1 MSLASISRYDLSD
14 LQKKKEYVMT
24 VPFTMMNRREALA
37 TLGSGGL
44 GLLAMHL
51 SPVHTDS
58 VKENALDTALLKFS
72 EKSRQRLL
80 RLLKEPGFSGY
91 IPSTEVKAVC
101 DGEAKSID
109 ALMIEL
115 LPLARTYSRPPI
127 SNYYV
132 GAVARGTS
140 GKLYVG
146 ANIEF
151 PGHSLGFSVHGEQ
164 SALSNAYMHSD
175 GGVSSIAVTAA
186 PCGHCRQFMNELSP
200 DGDIQVLVDGKSAL
214 KLSSLLPSAF
224 GPKDLGVT
232 NVAFPVKEV
241 DLIVSKGASDELAV
255 AALGAARKSYAPYT
269 KAYSGVAIGTRLGHT
284 YKGAY
289 IEHAAY
295 NPSLP
300 PLQTALVA
308 LITAAES
315 YSTISEVVLVEA
327 SGAPISQ
334 KSAAE
339 AVLGAIAPAVKLRV
353 LTATMKA

>member
-1 MSLASISRYDLSD
+1 MISRIS
-14 LQKKKEYVMT
+14 KRKRNTFMN

-51 SPVHTDS
+51 SPVHADD
-58 VKENALDTALLKFS
+58 VKENALSTALSKFT

-80 RLLKEPGFSGY
+80 RVLREPGFSGY
-91 IPSTEVKAVC
+91 IPSAEVKDLC
-101 DGEAKSID
+101 DGEGKSID

-140 GKLYVG
+140 GNLYFG

-151 PGHSLGFSVHGEQ
+151 PGHSLGFSVHAEQ

-200 DGDIQVLVDGKSAL
+200 DGDIQVLVDGKPSV

-224 GPKDLGVT
+224 GPKDLRVT

-241 DLIVSKGASDELAV
+241 DLILPKEASDALV
-255 AALGAARKSYAPYT
+255 LAALAAARKSYAPYT
-269 KAYSGVAIGTRLGHT
+269 KAYSGVAIGTRLGRT

-289 IEHAAY
+289 IENAAY

-308 LITAAES
+308 LITVPVS
-315 YSTISEVVLVEA
+315 YPAITDVILVR
-327 SGAPISQ
+327 G
-334 KSAAE
+334 E
-339 AVLGAIAPAVKLRV
+339 AVASCH
-353 LTATMKA
+353 

>member
-1 MSLASISRYDLSD
+1 
-14 LQKKKEYVMT
+14 MT
-24 VPFTMMNRREALA
+24 VPYTMNRREALA
-37 TLGSGGL
+37 TLGSAGL

-51 SPVHTDS
+51 SPVYADD
-58 VKENALDTALLKFS
+58 VKENTLSTALSKFN
-72 EKSRQRLL
+72 EKSRQRLV
-80 RLLKEPGFSGY
+80 RVLKEPGFSGY
-91 IPSTEVKAVC
+91 IPSSEVEALC
-101 DGEAKSID
+101 DAEGKSID

-127 SNYYV
+127 SKYYV

-140 GKLYVG
+140 RNLYFG

-151 PGHSLGFSVHGEQ
+151 AGHSLGFSVHGEQ

-200 DGDIQVLVDGKSAL
+200 DGDIQVLVDGKPPV

-232 NVAFPVKEV
+232 NVAFPVREV
-241 DLIVSKGASDELAV
+241 DLILPKGASDELAL
-255 AALGAARKSYAPYT
+255 AALDAARKSYAPYT
-269 KAYSGVAIGTRLGHT
+269 KAYSGVAIGARAGRT
-284 YKGAY
+284 YNGGY
-289 IEHAAY
+289 IENAAY

-308 LITAAES
+308 LITAGAS
-315 YSTISEVVLVEA
+315 YSAISEVVLVEVE
-327 SGAPISQ
+327 GAPISQ
-334 KSAAE
+334 RSAAE
-339 AVLGAIAPAVKLRV
+339 AVLSAIAPTVKLRV
-353 LTATMKA
+353 VNATIKA

>member
-1 MSLASISRYDLSD
+1 
-14 LQKKKEYVMT
+14 MT
-24 VPFTMMNRREALA
+24 VPLTMMNRREALA
-37 TLGSGGL
+37 TLGSAGL
-44 GLLAMHL
+44 GLLAMRV
-51 SPVHTDS
+51 SS
-58 VKENALDTALLKFS
+58 VYADEVKQNAVSTALAKFND
-72 EKSRQRLL
+72 KSRQRLL
-80 RLLKEPGFSGY
+80 RILKEPGFGGY
-91 IPSTEVKAVC
+91 VPSAEVKALL
-101 DGEAKSID
+101 DDEEKSID

-115 LPLARTYSRPPI
+115 LPLAKTYSHPPI

-140 GKLYVG
+140 GNLYLG

-200 DGDIQVLVDGKSAL
+200 DGDIQVLVEGKPAV

-232 NVAFPVKEV
+232 DLAFPVREV
-241 DLIVSKGASDELAV
+241 DLILPKGQSDTLV
-255 AALGAARKSYAPYT
+255 LAALGAARKSYAPYT
-269 KAYSGVAIGTRLGHT
+269 KAHSGVAIVTQTGHR
-284 YKGAY
+284 YKGAS
-289 IEHAAY
+289 IENAAY

-308 LITAAES
+308 LIIAGES
-315 YSTISEVVLVEA
+315 YSAISEVALVEME
-327 SGAPISQ
+327 GAPISQ
-334 KSAAE
+334 KSVAE
-339 AVLGAIAPAVKLRV
+339 AVLSAIASAVKLRV
-353 LTATMKA
+353 VNATMKA

>member
-1 MSLASISRYDLSD
+1 
-14 LQKKKEYVMT
+14 MT
-24 VPFTMMNRREALA
+24 VPYTMNRRTALA
-37 TLGSGGL
+37 TLGSAGL
-44 GLLAMHL
+44 GLLAMQL
-51 SPVHTDS
+51 SPVYADD
-58 VKENALDTALLKFS
+58 VKENTLSVALSKFG

-80 RLLKEPGFSGY
+80 RILREPGFSGY
-91 IPSTEVKAVC
+91 IPSAEVKALC
-101 DGEAKSID
+101 DGEGKSVD

-140 GKLYVG
+140 RNLYLG

-151 PGHSLGFSVHGEQ
+151 QSHSLGFSVHGEQ

-200 DGDIQVLVDGKSAL
+200 DGDIQVLVDGKPAV

-232 NVAFPVKEV
+232 NVAFPVNEV
-241 DLIVSKGASDELAV
+241 DLIPPKGTSDALNL
-255 AALGAARKSYAPYT
+255 AALDAARKSYAPYT
-269 KAYSGVAIGTRLGHT
+269 KAHSGVAIGTRPGHT
-284 YKGAY
+284 YKGSY
-289 IEHAAY
+289 IENAAY

-308 LITAAES
+308 LITAGES
-315 YSTISEVVLVEA
+315 YSAISDVVLVEVE
-327 SGAPISQ
+327 GAPISQ

-339 AVLGAIAPAVKLRV
+339 AVLSAIAPAVKLRV
-353 LTATMKA
+353 LTAQMKA

>member
-1 MSLASISRYDLSD
+1 MTASY
-14 LQKKKEYVMT
+14 T
-24 VPFTMMNRREALA
+24 MNRRKALA
-37 TLGSGGL
+37 TLGSAGL
-44 GLLAMHL
+44 GLLAMQL
-51 SPVHTDS
+51 SPVYADD
-58 VKENALDTALLKFS
+58 VKENALSTALSKFT

-80 RLLKEPGFSGY
+80 RVLKEPGFSGY
-91 IPSTEVKAVC
+91 IPSAEVKALG
-101 DGEAKSID
+101 DGEGRSIA

-140 GKLYVG
+140 GNLYFG

-151 PGHSLGFSVHGEQ
+151 PGHSLGFSAHGEQ

-200 DGDIQVLVDGKSAL
+200 DGDVQVLVDGKPPV

-232 NVAFPVKEV
+232 NVAFPVREV
-241 DLIVSKGASDELAV
+241 DLILPKGASDEVAL
-255 AALGAARKSYAPYT
+255 AALDAARKSYAPYT
-269 KAYSGVAIGTRLGHT
+269 KAHSGVAIATRSGCT

-289 IEHAAY
+289 IENAAY

-308 LITAAES
+308 LIMAGES
-315 YSTISEVVLVEA
+315 YSTISEVFLVEA
-327 SGAPISQ
+327 KGVPISQ

-339 AVLGAIAPAVKLRV
+339 AILGAIAPAVKLRV
-353 LTATMKA
+353 LTARMKA

>member
-1 MSLASISRYDLSD
+1 MISRISEE
-14 LQKKKEYVMT
+14 KECAMT
-24 VPFTMMNRREALA
+24 VPYSMNRRNALA
-37 TLGSGGL
+37 TLGSAGL

-51 SPVHTDS
+51 SPAYADD
-58 VKENALDTALLKFS
+58 VKENSLSTALSKFT

-80 RLLKEPGFSGY
+80 RVLREPGFSGY
-91 IPSTEVKAVC
+91 IPSDEVKALC
-101 DGEAKSID
+101 DGEGKSID

-115 LPLARTYSRPPI
+115 LPPARTYSRPPI
-127 SNYYV
+127 SNYRV

-140 GKLYVG
+140 GNLYFG
-146 ANIEF
+146 ANVEF

-200 DGDIQVLVDGKSAL
+200 DGDIQVLVDGKPPV
-214 KLSSLLPSAF
+214 KLSSLLPTAF

-232 NVAFPVKEV
+232 NVAFPIREV
-241 DLIVSKGASDELAV
+241 DLILPKGASDELTLS
-255 AALGAARKSYAPYT
+255 ALGAARKSYAPYT
-269 KAYSGVAIGTRLGHT
+269 KAHSGVAIDTRPGRT

-289 IEHAAY
+289 IENAAY

-308 LITAAES
+308 LVLAGES

-327 SGAPISQ
+327 KGAPISQ

>member
-1 MSLASISRYDLSD
+1 
-14 LQKKKEYVMT
+14 MT
-24 VPFTMMNRREALA
+24 IPYTRREALA
-37 TLGSGGL
+37 TLGSAGL
-44 GLLAMHL
+44 GLLAMRL
-51 SPVHTDS
+51 SPVYADD
-58 VKENALDTALLKFS
+58 VKDNLLSTALAKFS

-80 RLLKEPGFSGY
+80 RVLKEPGFSGY
-91 IPSTEVKAVC
+91 IPRVEAKALC
-101 DGEAKSID
+101 ESEGKSID
-109 ALMIEL
+109 ALMIDL

-140 GKLYVG
+140 GNLYFG

-175 GGVSSIAVTAA
+175 GGVSSIAVTAV
-186 PCGHCRQFMNELSP
+186 PCGHCRQFMNDLSP
-200 DGDIQVLVDGKSAL
+200 DGDIQVLVDGKPAV

-232 NVAFPVKEV
+232 NVAFPVRAV
-241 DLIVSKGASDELAV
+241 DLILPKGTSDALTV
-255 AALGAARKSYAPYT
+255 AALDAARKSYAPYT
-269 KAYSGVAIGTRLGHT
+269 KAHSGVAIGTRPGHT
-284 YKGAY
+284 YKGSY
-289 IEHAAY
+289 IENAAY

-308 LITAAES
+308 LITAGES
-315 YSTISEVVLVEA
+315 YSAISEVVLVEVE
-327 SGAPISQ
+327 GAPISQ

-339 AVLGAIAPAVKLRV
+339 AVLGKIAPAAKLCAV
-353 LTATMKA
+353 TATMKA